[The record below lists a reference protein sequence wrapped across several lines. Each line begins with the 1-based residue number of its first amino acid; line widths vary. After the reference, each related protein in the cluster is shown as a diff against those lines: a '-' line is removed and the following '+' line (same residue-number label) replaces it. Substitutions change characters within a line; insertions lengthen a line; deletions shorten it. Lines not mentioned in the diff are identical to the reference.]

1 MKQLE
6 IVIHNPTGLH
16 ARPAKVLVKLAKQF
30 KSDIKIT
37 HGEKTANAKSMVSVL
52 TLGAS
57 KGSKVTVMVDGED
70 EETALAEIEAAIR
83 SGLGDEDVS
92 VEAKSPETV
101 SVPPPKV
108 EAPVKNLQP
117 GVPSRRSSCTR
128 DCNRSRF
135 PISTS

>member
-30 KSDIKIT
+30 QADIKIK

-57 KGSKVTVMVDGED
+57 KGSNVTVMVDGDD

-83 SGLGDEDVS
+83 SGLGDEDVP
-92 VEAKSPETV
+92 VETKVPETV
-101 SVPPPKV
+101 SVPP
-108 EAPVKNLQP
+108 
-117 GVPSRRSSCTR
+117 GSPSRGGSRAGDR
-128 DCNRSRF
+128 NRSRF
-135 PISTS
+135 PI